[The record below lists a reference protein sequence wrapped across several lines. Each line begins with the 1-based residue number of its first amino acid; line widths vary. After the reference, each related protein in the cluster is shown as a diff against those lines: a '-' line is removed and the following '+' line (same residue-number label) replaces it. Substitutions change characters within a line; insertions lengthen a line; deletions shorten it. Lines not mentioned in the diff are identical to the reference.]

1 MNVII
6 DSKPK
11 SMSHTSNAIIMEAIK
26 TTTALLTNS
35 ERDGQETLCI
45 NSK

>member
-1 MNVII
+1 MR

-11 SMSHTSNAIIMEAIK
+11 SISHTTNAIMMEAIK

-35 ERDGQETLCI
+35 LPEGQETLWT
-45 NSK
+45 SSE